1 MMTSEEWKDVPTDPD
16 WESDLG
22 YEMEELTVVKS
33 STDSQLIFLPEH
45 ESQLGEEEFIVIHS
59 DSLRD
64 LRR

>member
-1 MMTSEEWKDVPTDPD
+1 MMTSEEWEEVATDPD

-45 ESQLGEEEFIVIHS
+45 ESQLGEEEFIVVDS

>member
-1 MMTSEEWKDVPTDPD
+1 MMSSEEWKEVPTDPD
-16 WESDLG
+16 PESDLG